1 MKVWKPLVV
10 LALMALAAGAA
21 PVGIAATKAKPVRIR
36 LTGTYSN
43 ITYSDDG
50 GDLLGEEIRLF
61 YTGEGVLTALVQ
73 ITDSTAGEAALEPI
87 TAKGNEVDLKFARPL
102 SGVVRIRGRV
112 TQSGFEGELFWASG
126 KPEKIKLKRGKSY
139 WD

>member
-1 MKVWKPLVV
+1 MKFGRP
-10 LALMALAAGAA
+10 LMALALLALTAGVGPA
-21 PVGIAATKAKPVRIR
+21 GIAATKAKPDRIR

-61 YTGEGVLTALVQ
+61 YIGEGVLTALVQ
-73 ITDSTAGEAALEPI
+73 ITDSNAGEAALEPI
-87 TAKGNEVDLKFARPL
+87 IVKGNEVDLRFSKPL
-102 SGVVRIRGRV
+102 SGYVRIHGRV
-112 TQSGFEGELFWASG
+112 SQSGFEGELFLPSG
-126 KPEKIKLKRGKSY
+126 KSEKIKLKRGKSY